1 MKKNR
6 LWIIIALLSMS
17 LYSCGII
24 NTMNEINDVKG
35 DIKQIQQYRKAQ
47 ADKKAQAAET
57 DSLKTN
63 TNKNDEN

>member
-1 MKKNR
+1 MRKKH
-6 LWIIIALLSMS
+6 LWIFIALLSMS
-17 LYSCGII
+17 FYSCGIV

-35 DIKQIQQYRKAQ
+35 DIKQIQKYRQVQ

-63 TNKNDEN
+63 NEQK

>member
-1 MKKNR
+1 MRKKH
-6 LWIIIALLSMS
+6 LWIFIALLSMS
-17 LYSCGII
+17 LYSCGIV

-35 DIKQIQQYRKAQ
+35 NIKQIQKYRQAQ

-63 TNKNDEN
+63 NEQQ